1 MASNLLSRFLP
12 SSTGPPSVYETLR
25 ELDKSSDASDL
36 EERAGMTLLD
46 EENLGAHEIQLDP
59 ALGDAMESNFDLN
72 TTAREPVPPKRQETT
87 RTSKQKWKRRSP
99 RIVEADEN
107 DDEVPLSLLVEGDR
121 NGVPVSPL
129 PPDVATQSKDP
140 GPVPV
145 SGHATRETRAK
156 WQATQERQ
164 QLHQSSAVP
173 APVLGQRDRR
183 SRQNGL
189 MMIDP
194 REKAMWRWANVENLD
209 NFLKDVYDYFLGNG
223 IWCILLRR
231 LLNLL

>member
-1 MASNLLSRFLP
+1 MASNFLSRLLP

-25 ELDKSSDASDL
+25 ELDQSSDASDL

-46 EENLGAHEIQLDP
+46 EENLGAHDIQLDP
-59 ALGDAMESNFDLN
+59 ALADAMESNFDLS
-72 TTAREPVPPKRQETT
+72 TRAGEPVPHTRPKT
-87 RTSKQKWKRRSP
+87 TSKQKWKQLSP

-107 DDEVPLSLLVEGDR
+107 DDEVPLSLLIEGDR
-121 NGVPVSPL
+121 NAVPVSPL
-129 PPDVATQSKDP
+129 PADVATQSKNP
-140 GPVPV
+140 GPIPV

-156 WQATQERQ
+156 WQATQEQQ
-164 QLHQSSAVP
+164 QLHQSLAVP
-173 APVLGQRDRR
+173 APVLGQRDQR
-183 SRQNGL
+183 SRQNAL

-194 REKAMWRWANVENLD
+194 KEKAMWRWANVENLD

-223 IWCILLRR
+223 IWCILLSR